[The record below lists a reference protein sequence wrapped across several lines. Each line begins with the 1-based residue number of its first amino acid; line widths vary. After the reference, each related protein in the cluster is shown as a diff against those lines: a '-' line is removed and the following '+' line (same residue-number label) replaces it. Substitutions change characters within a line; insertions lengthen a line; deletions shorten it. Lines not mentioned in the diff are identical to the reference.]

1 MESHLRSIFK
11 AVSWRAGGTV
21 VTFLTA
27 WLILGQI
34 QDAFKIGALDTLM
47 KIGVF
52 YFHER
57 LWNHLQFG
65 KLKPPDYQI

>member
-11 AVSWRAGGTV
+11 ALSWRASVTV
-21 VTFLTA
+21 VTFLIA
-27 WLILGQI
+27 WLILGQV
-34 QDAFKIGALDTLM
+34 QDAVKIGAFDTLM

-57 LWNHLQFG
+57 LWNRLQFG

>member
-11 AVSWRAGGTV
+11 ALSWRASGTV
-21 VTFLTA
+21 VTFLIA
-27 WLILGQI
+27 WLILDQV
-34 QDAFKIGALDTLM
+34 QDAVKIGAFDTLM

-57 LWNHLQFG
+57 LWNRLQFG

>member
-11 AVSWRAGGTV
+11 ALSWRTSGTV
-21 VTFLTA
+21 VTFLIA
-27 WLILGQI
+27 WLILGQV
-34 QDAFKIGALDTLM
+34 QDAVKIGAFDTLM

-57 LWNHLQFG
+57 LWNRLQFG

>member
-11 AVSWRAGGTV
+11 ALSWRASGTV
-21 VTFLTA
+21 VTFLIA
-27 WLILGQI
+27 WLILGQV
-34 QDAFKIGALDTLM
+34 QDAVKIGAFDTLM

-57 LWNHLQFG
+57 LWNRLQFG